1 MYLTQGFMHA
11 GCSMVLLG
19 NHQTVFDSDHTVLQS
34 HHQCIRAPISLLC
47 TLAIRWL
54 VDFRYLNG
62 CMGKLTVAL
71 VSIFLVPDDAKH
83 LHMYLLAFFLK
94 KEMSIQILYQVEK
107 FVFMNIYPVD
117 CFLSCLLSF
126 LKKKIPISSV
136 CLCMCACI
144 CCICGY
150 GSQRRTCIFHT

>member
-1 MYLTQGFMHA
+1 MHA
-11 GCSMVLLG
+11 RCSMVLLG

-83 LHMYLLAFFLK
+83 LHMYLLAFFFKKKCLFKFFTKLK
-94 KEMSIQILYQVEK
+94 SLFLWTSILSTVS
-107 FVFMNIYPVD
+107 FPAS
-117 CFLSCLLSF
+117 FLSF
-126 LKKKIPISSV
+126 KKKKIPISSV

-150 GSQRRTCIFHT
+150 GSQRKTCIFHT